1 MTSTLLAGGIGRG
14 GFKRPGRGSRI
25 KSFIDRRREEEEK
38 REKIRNTFS
47 SMERALREWERFEG
61 LNPDHYRKAAKRLEL
76 DEKVTEAIVKEVEKF
91 NDMDKLKYQEVQ
103 KRFTSLADMANK
115 AREAQKWDH
124 FEKVVGQIGILYKAS
139 MTDRAQ
145 RYLLFQRK
153 VLSLI
158 TPLTVRKKWPASLLC
173 AKALSN
179 FRKITFTEEQEKAAY
194 ERCDK
199 KQLAISKAVTF
210 DAQNLLQQDIENMI
224 RMEIMTDEQRKQLL
238 ASLDRGRPER
248 PEGGEGDKPAPDN
261 AKGLFGDEPIGD
273 VGGNKTDPATKTDT
287 DPKTG
292 EKKSNAGG
300 WE

>member
-1 MTSTLLAGGIGRG
+1 MTSTLLAGGFGR
-14 GFKRPGRGSRI
+14 GRGSRI
-25 KSFIDRRREEEEK
+25 KDFFDRRRAEEEK

-61 LNPDHYRKAAKRLEL
+61 LNPDHYRKAAKRLDL
-76 DEKVTEAIVKEVEKF
+76 DEKMTEGIVKEVEKF

-179 FRKITFTEEQEKAAY
+179 FKKITFTEEQEKTAY

-238 ASLDRGRPER
+238 KALDRDRPGRPELDRGP
-248 PEGGEGDKPAPDN
+248 GAGENDKPDPKV
-261 AKGLFGDEPIGD
+261 KGLFGDEPIGD
-273 VGGNKTDPATKTDT
+273 VGGNKTDPATNTDT